1 MGAVN
6 RKRRVLDNP
15 AMCRR
20 NIAGIKIIAFFT
32 GSYYP
37 LIPCQNATLFL
48 KRFMKIT
55 SIEFVKS
62 ATKPSQYP
70 EDLLPE
76 VAFVG
81 RSNVGKSSLINTLVN
96 RKRFAKTSST
106 PGRTRLVNFFRINN
120 ILGLVDLPGYGYAKV
135 PIAVR
140 KSWGPIVETYL
151 EERRHLSLVVVI
163 LDMRREPSKDDLMLI
178 DWLNHYG
185 KKMVFVLT
193 KSDKLSQNKIA
204 VNRRIIR
211 DRLEVTDED
220 LITFS
225 AKTGKGKESVWNAIT
240 DVLN

>member
-37 LIPCQNATLFL
+37 LIPWQNATLSL

-55 SIEFVKS
+55 AIEFVKS

-225 AKTGKGKESVWNAIT
+225 AKTGKGKESVWNTIT